1 VTTDTPAS
9 TIEAVTTLR
18 ANELFHQHCQRVWRD
33 ADRLLIGLLL
43 IQWPASIAAALIVSP
58 RTWIGAESK
67 LHVHVWATLII
78 GGMLTLF
85 PAALARAL
93 PGAALTRHVLA
104 AAQLGYSALLIH
116 VFGGRIETHFHVF
129 GSLAF
134 VAFYRDW
141 KVLLTATLVIAADH
155 FLRGLWWPRSVFGLR
170 SPGNWRWLEHAGW
183 VLFEDIVLTLA
194 IVRGVREA
202 RLLAQRQAELESSKS
217 AVEDV
222 VRARTGELETARCAA
237 ESASRAKTEFLAN
250 MSHEIRTPMTAIV
263 GFADL
268 LDDPELSTRERAEH
282 VRTIRRN
289 GEHLISVINDIL
301 DLSKIEAGRI
311 ELSPEPCPVC
321 RIVSDVAAL
330 MRVRAA
336 GKNVELS
343 VQYQFPVP
351 ETVRT
356 DALRLRQILVNL
368 VGNAVKFTERG
379 AVRIVVRSLVDG
391 PEPRI
396 EIAVHDTGIGI
407 DTEGLDRLFQPFSQA
422 DASRTRRF
430 GGTGLG
436 LVISR
441 RLANILGGAID
452 VESAP
457 GKGSVFTFTLP
468 VGDLRGVKMIEN
480 ATEAFAEPE
489 SEQTAAAAP
498 RALRGR
504 ILLAEDGP
512 DNQRLIAFHL
522 RRAGAEVVLANN
534 GREAVVE
541 ALRARDAGTPFGLV
555 FMDMQ
560 MPVLD
565 GYDATRELRRCGYNL
580 PIVALTAHAMSDER
594 ARCLACGCDGY
605 ETKPISAARLISAA
619 AEHLNNADPAR
630 SAAPAA

>member
-1 VTTDTPAS
+1 MTAQAPGLSADAA
-9 TIEAVTTLR
+9 TIER
-18 ANELFHQHCQRVWRD
+18 ARELFDQHCQRVWLD
-33 ADRLLIGLLL
+33 ANRLLVGLLL
-43 IQWPASIAAALIVSP
+43 LQWPASVAAALLISP
-58 RTWIGAESK
+58 RTWIGAESQV
-67 LHVHVWATLII
+67 HVHVWATLII
-78 GGMLTLF
+78 GGMLSLF
-85 PAALARAL
+85 PAALARAM

-155 FLRGLWWPRSVFGLR
+155 FLRGLWWPRSVFGLL
-170 SPGNWRWLEHAGW
+170 SPGHWRWLEHAGW

-202 RLLAQRQAELESSKS
+202 RLLAQRQAELELSKS
-217 AVEDV
+217 AVEEV
-222 VRARTGELETARCAA
+222 VLARTRELDAARCAA
-237 ESASRAKTEFLAN
+237 EGASRAKTEFLAN

-263 GFADL
+263 GFAELLEDPDL
-268 LDDPELSTRERAEH
+268 SARDRADH
-282 VRTIRRN
+282 IRTIRRN

-311 ELSPEPCPVC
+311 ELSPEPCQLC
-321 RIVSDVAAL
+321 RVVSDVAAL

-336 GKNVELS
+336 GKNVELF
-343 VQYQFPVP
+343 VEYQFPVP
-351 ETVRT
+351 ETIRT
-356 DALRLRQILVNL
+356 DPLRLRQILVNL

-379 AVRIVVRSLVDG
+379 AVRIIVRSLVDG

-407 DTEGLDRLFQPFSQA
+407 DARGLDRLFQPFSQA
-422 DASRTRRF
+422 DTSRTRRF

-436 LVISR
+436 LAISR
-441 RLANILGGAID
+441 RLANILGGAVD
-452 VESAP
+452 VESVP
-457 GKGSVFTFTLP
+457 GKGSVFTLTLP
-468 VGDLRGVKMIEN
+468 VGDLRDVRMIEN

-489 SEQTAAAAP
+489 PPAARSSA
-498 RALRGR
+498 ALRGR

-541 ALRARDAGTPFGLV
+541 ALRARDAGTPFGLI

-565 GYDATRELRRCGYNL
+565 GYDATRELRRAGYNL

-619 AEHLNNADPAR
+619 AEHLHPAGAA
-630 SAAPAA
+630 AAPAA